1 MNIMQELNSIRATL
15 DVLCQSVDKMI
26 LICQSSEQVE
36 SIESI
41 FPFTMDSSFF
51 KGKSVA
57 AVILP
62 DGMRVDTATWL
73 KFIEIIMK
81 DCEKKKRDEL
91 MSLRDRVLGRNR
103 VLLGSSSE
111 TMRTAIK
118 IDEKLYFEG
127 HYDTETLIKIV
138 KTRIL
143 DVVGYDYIGI
153 KVVIKRG

>member
-1 MNIMQELNSIRATL
+1 MNIMQELNSIRANL
-15 DVLCQSVDKMI
+15 DILCQMTEQMI
-26 LICQSSEQVE
+26 QQCQNSDLET
-36 SIESI
+36 IESI
-41 FPFTMDSSFF
+41 YPFTMDSSFF

-62 DGMRVDTATWL
+62 DETRVDTATWL

-81 DCEKKKRDEL
+81 DCEKEKREKL
-91 MSLRDRVLGRNR
+91 MSLRNRVLGRNR

-118 IDEKLYFEG
+118 IDEKLYLEG

-138 KTRIL
+138 KNRIL
-143 DVVGYDYIGI
+143 DIVGYDYSGI